1 MPALAQPPMR
11 STLRWWHRLG
21 PGLLFAGSAIGVSH
35 IYQSTRAGAEYGLGL
50 LIAVI
55 AANAFKYPFFEFGPR
70 YALATGE
77 SLLAGYKRLGYAVL
91 VLYLLLTLA
100 TVFTV
105 QAAVT
110 GVTAALLQHVLG
122 TAMIP
127 WHMSAL
133 VLLVSAVLL
142 LAGRY
147 RLLDSSMKVIVILL
161 SVATLFAAAAAFSQ
175 PALPAPGPF
184 KTFRFSDPLA
194 VIFLIG
200 LMGWM
205 PAPIDLSVW
214 HSVWA
219 LEKRRTQPDF
229 SLRDALFDFR
239 VGYAGTAVLAVVFL
253 LLGARMLYG
262 RTPDFP
268 SAPAD
273 FSALL
278 IDLYRSALGPWAGV
292 AIAVA
297 ALATMFSTTL
307 TVLDAMPRVLR
318 QSLLLLGEGP
328 RRVEQPASEKGLH
341 FAVQPASNP
350 KPASKLQPATLP
362 STAFPDPNRSA
373 WLYPFF
379 LFVVAGGGLLL
390 IRSFAAD
397 LRSLVDLATLL
408 SFLTAPFFALANYAL
423 VTGKHTPEAARP
435 GRALRLLSW
444 LGMLYLAGFSVYF
457 LVMR

>member
-1 MPALAQPPMR
+1 MPEVANPPLR
-11 STLRWWHRLG
+11 TAVRWWHRLG

-50 LIAVI
+50 LLAVVV
-55 AANAFKYPFFEFGPR
+55 ANALKYPFFEFGPR

-77 SLLAGYKRLGYAVL
+77 SLLVGYKRLGYAVL
-91 VLYLLLTLA
+91 ALYLLLTLA

-133 VLLVSAVLL
+133 VLLVSAALL

-147 RLLDSSMKVIVILL
+147 RLLDSSMKVIVVLL
-161 SVATLFAAAAAFSQ
+161 SIATLVATAAAFSQ

-184 KTFRFSDPLA
+184 KTFHFSDPLA

-239 VGYAGTAVLAVVFL
+239 VGYAGTALLAVVFV

-262 RTPDFP
+262 STPNFP

-278 IDLYRSALGPWAGV
+278 IDLYRTALGPWAG
-292 AIAVA
+292 AAMAVA

-328 RRVEQPASEKGLH
+328 QSSPQPDSSDQSRR
-341 FAVQPASNP
+341 
-350 KPASKLQPATLP
+350 
-362 STAFPDPNRSA
+362 A
-373 WLYPFF
+373 WLYPLL

-435 GRALRLLSW
+435 GRALRALSW
-444 LGMLYLAGFSVYF
+444 LGMLYLAGFSVYY
-457 LVMR
+457 LVVR

>member
-1 MPALAQPPMR
+1 MPENEPALPL
-11 STLRWWHRLG
+11 LRWWHRLG
-21 PGLLFAGSAIGVSH
+21 PGLLFAGSAVGVSH

-50 LIAVI
+50 LVAVI
-55 AANAFKYPFFEFGPR
+55 AANALKYPFFEFGPR

-77 SLLAGYKRLGYAVL
+77 SLLAGYKRLGYSIL
-91 VLYLLLTLA
+91 LLYLLLTLA

-110 GVTAALLQHVLG
+110 GVTAALLQHVLN
-122 TAMIP
+122 TSLQP
-127 WHMSAL
+127 WVMSAL
-133 VLLVSAVLL
+133 ILLVSAVLL

-147 RLLDSSMKVIVILL
+147 RLLDSSMKIIVVLL
-161 SVATLFAAAAAFSQ
+161 SLATLLAAAAAFSQ
-175 PALPAPGPF
+175 PAPLPSAPLKSF
-184 KTFRFSDPLA
+184 QFSDPLA
-194 VIFLIG
+194 VLFLIG

-214 HSVWA
+214 HSLWA
-219 LEKRRTQPDF
+219 LEKRRAQPSF
-229 SLRDALFDFR
+229 SFADGLFDFR
-239 VGYAGTAVLAVVFL
+239 VGYAGSAVLAVVFL

-262 RTPDFP
+262 STPDFP

-278 IDLYRSALGPWAGV
+278 INMYRSSLGPWAGV
-292 AIAVA
+292 TIAVA

-328 RRVEQPASEKGLH
+328 RSAASSPTGFSPADSGR
-341 FAVQPASNP
+341 A
-350 KPASKLQPATLP
+350 
-362 STAFPDPNRSA
+362 A

-379 LFVVAGGGLLL
+379 LVIVAGGGLLL

-423 VTGKHTPEAARP
+423 VTGRHTPATARP
-435 GRALRLLSW
+435 GMALRTLSG
-444 LGMLYLAGFSVYF
+444 LGMLYLAGFSVYY
-457 LVMR
+457 LLQR